1 MTGAQCFLSP
11 APGPFATYSENGT
24 FPHEEYMRATNGSLS
39 VVPDPPACPT
49 LQRPIEMAPASYD
62 NLRPPCIPELEYS
75 PLEYRRLYLGAF
87 LVESAPLAVGSGTH
101 SGSGMHPRWGGLLN
115 GPDSEQLRGFS
126 ESNTIGP
133 SEDVSV
139 PFVHPFAGQA
149 TSYQPS
155 SGIGAWGEIHPPTHV
170 PGRGKYGLYRIGERG
185 EEVALSNGESMNRA
199 E

>member
-1 MTGAQCFLSP
+1 MT
-11 APGPFATYSENGT
+11 
-24 FPHEEYMRATNGSLS
+24 
-39 VVPDPPACPT
+39 
-49 LQRPIEMAPASYD
+49 PASFN

-87 LVESAPLAVGSGTH
+87 SVESAPLAVSSGTH
-101 SGSGMHPRWGGLLN
+101 SGSGMHPRLGGLYPGWGSLLN
-115 GPDSEQLRGFS
+115 VPDSEQLRGYS
-126 ESNTIGP
+126 EANTIGP

-170 PGRGKYGLYRIGERG
+170 LGRGKYGLYRIGERG

-199 E
+199 G